1 MTLFYL
7 AMYNFKIEI
16 NKNYVK
22 LNEIPVNKEYRVND
36 SKHISFKDIC
46 NIIFNENKDK
56 FISESLKVCEI
67 KPSEDPYF
75 SCKIGLAEYGNKR
88 GVWDS
93 EEDTEREPLEASD
106 KVLEPFFFMFCTPYE
121 NNNEDGFFVIE
132 RKKSKPIIQKFKKM
146 LKDKL
151 KEINDNLRIEF
162 TPHVPNELSI
172 IVNEGIISE
181 YIFTIYEN
189 EEDKI
194 KREKLSTMK
203 MTIREIEKKHP
214 NNVDKQGLLDKVKQ
228 FFKNP
233 HCIDNSFKM
242 KVKHSDNQCA
252 TLDIDDM
259 FNHKAFYLNIT
270 EDITTVHDNPTYDS
284 MEETSKKYIKS
295 NFEYYVKNNKSIFE

>member
-1 MTLFYL
+1 
-7 AMYNFKIEI
+7 
-16 NKNYVK
+16 
-22 LNEIPVNKEYRVND
+22 
-36 SKHISFKDIC
+36 
-46 NIIFNENKDK
+46 
-56 FISESLKVCEI
+56 
-67 KPSEDPYF
+67 
-75 SCKIGLAEYGNKR
+75 
-88 GVWDS
+88 
-93 EEDTEREPLEASD
+93 
-106 KVLEPFFFMFCTPYE
+106 MFCTPYE

-189 EEDKI
+189 EEDKF
-194 KREKLSTMK
+194 KHEKLSTMK

-228 FFKNP
+228 FIKDP
-233 HCIDNSFKM
+233 RRIDNSFKM

-252 TLDIDDM
+252 TLDIDNM

-295 NFEYYVKNNKSIFE
+295 NFEYYVKNNKNILE